1 MQILI
6 WFSCLLMFAY
16 ILLLLL
22 YRKQWLKIP
31 DFIGENNAC
40 YEEIFISV
48 IVPARNEEKNI
59 NALLETLKHQIYPDE
74 LFEVLIIDDFSTD
87 KTAEIVIR
95 FQSNNI
101 KLISLRDFVGENS
114 INSYKKKAIEIGI
127 ELSRGELIVT
137 TDADCLVNKNWL
149 STIASFYEKHKPEMI
164 VMPVSIIHTYS
175 FIQLFQTIDFMC
187 LQGITGA
194 AVSNHFHGMCNGANL
209 AYTKK
214 AFYEVDGFKHI
225 NHIAS
230 GDDMM
235 LMHKMAQKNESGI
248 KYLKSEDVIVN
259 TQPVNSIREFINQR
273 IRWASKADKYQD
285 KSLFPVL
292 LLVYLV
298 NMLLLILIVAVI
310 FIPVTTN
317 CFGVIGLLVISKIFF
332 ELFFL
337 YPVSRFFKKQ
347 NTLWIFPLLQPL
359 HIIYTVA
366 VGGLGKFGSYQWKG
380 RKVK

>member
-31 DFIGENNAC
+31 DFIIENNAGQ
-40 YEEIFISV
+40 EEIFISV

-59 NALLETLKHQIYPDE
+59 NALLETLKHQSYPAD
-74 LFEVLIIDDFSTD
+74 LFEVLIIDDFSSD
-87 KTAEIVIR
+87 KTAEIVAS
-95 FQSNNI
+95 FQTKNI
-101 KLISLRDFVGENS
+101 KLISLVDYVTNNS

-127 ELSRGELIVT
+127 QLSRGELIVT

-149 STIASFYEKHKPEMI
+149 STIATFYKKHKPQMI
-164 VMPVSIIHTYS
+164 VMPVSIIHTSS

-194 AVSNHFHGMCNGANL
+194 AVSNNFHGMCNGANL

-214 AFYEVDGFKHI
+214 DFYEVDGFKDI

-235 LMHKMAQKNESGI
+235 LMHKMAQKNKSAI
-248 KYLKSEDVIVN
+248 KYLKSEDVIVE
-259 TQPVNSIREFINQR
+259 TQPVNSVSEFINQR
-273 IRWASKADKYQD
+273 IRWASKADQYQD

-298 NMLLLILIVAVI
+298 NLLLLILIVAVI

-317 CFGVIGLLVISKIFF
+317 YFGVIGLLVISKIFF

-347 NTLWIFPLLQPL
+347 NTLWVFPLLQPL

>member
-6 WFSCLLMFAY
+6 WFCSILMFAY
-16 ILLLLL
+16 FLLLLL
-22 YRKQWLKIP
+22 YRKQWMMIP
-31 DFIGENNAC
+31 DFSVDNNDNQ
-40 YEEIFISV
+40 EKIFISV

-59 NALLETLKHQIYPDE
+59 NALLETLKNQSYPAD

-87 KTAEIVIR
+87 KTAEIV
-95 FQSNNI
+95 SNYQAENI
-101 KLISLRDFVGENS
+101 KVISLSDFVAENT

-127 ELSRGELIVT
+127 ESSCGELIVT

-149 STIASFYEKHKPEMI
+149 STIASFYKKHKPEMI
-164 VMPVSIIHTYS
+164 VMPVSIIHTSS
-175 FIQLFQTIDFMC
+175 FIHLFQMIDFMC

-194 AVSNHFHGMCNGANL
+194 AVSNNFHGMCNGANL

-214 AFYEVDGFKHI
+214 AFYEVDGFKDI

-235 LMHKMAQKNESGI
+235 LMHKMAQKNKSAI
-248 KYLKSEDVIVN
+248 KYLKSDNVIVE
-259 TQPVNSIREFINQR
+259 TQPVNSLREFINQR
-273 IRWASKADKYQD
+273 IRWASKADQYQD

-298 NMLLLILIVAVI
+298 NLLLLILLVAVI
-310 FIPVTTN
+310 FIPLPTN
-317 CFGVIGLLVISKIFF
+317 YFAVLTLLVIGKIFF
-332 ELFFL
+332 ELSFL
-337 YPVSRFFKKQ
+337 YPVSCFFKKQ

-359 HIIYTVA
+359 HIVYTVA

>member
-1 MQILI
+1 MLILFG
-6 WFSCLLMFAY
+6 FSSLLLFAY

-31 DFIGENNAC
+31 DFIVDNNANQ
-40 YEEIFISV
+40 EKIFISV

-59 NALLETLKHQIYPDE
+59 NTLLETLKHQSYPAD
-74 LFEVLIIDDFSTD
+74 LFEVLILDDFSTD
-87 KTAEIVIR
+87 KTAEIVTNFQTKNIR
-95 FQSNNI
+95 
-101 KLISLRDFVGENS
+101 LISLSDYIADNA
-114 INSYKKKAIEIGI
+114 INSYKKKAIEVGI
-127 ELSRGELIVT
+127 ESSRGELILT
-137 TDADCLVNKNWL
+137 TDADCLVKKNWL
-149 STIASFYEKHKPEMI
+149 STIASFYVKHKPEMI
-164 VMPVSIIHTYS
+164 VMPVSIIHTSS
-175 FIQLFQTIDFMC
+175 FITLFQMIDFMC

-194 AVSNHFHGMCNGANL
+194 AVSNSFHGMCNGANL

-214 AFYEVDGFKHI
+214 AFNEVAGFKDI

-235 LMHKMAQKNESGI
+235 LMHKIAQKNKSAI
-248 KYLKSEDVIVN
+248 KYLKSEDVIVE
-259 TQPVNSIREFINQR
+259 TQPVNSLREFINQR
-273 IRWASKADKYQD
+273 IRWASKADQYQD

-298 NMLLLILIVAVI
+298 NLMLLIFLVAVI
-310 FIPVTTN
+310 FIPLPTN
-317 CFGVIGLLVISKIFF
+317 YFAVLTLLMIGKIFF
-332 ELFFL
+332 ELYFL
-337 YPVSRFFKKQ
+337 YPVSHFFKKQ

-359 HIIYTVA
+359 HIVYTVA